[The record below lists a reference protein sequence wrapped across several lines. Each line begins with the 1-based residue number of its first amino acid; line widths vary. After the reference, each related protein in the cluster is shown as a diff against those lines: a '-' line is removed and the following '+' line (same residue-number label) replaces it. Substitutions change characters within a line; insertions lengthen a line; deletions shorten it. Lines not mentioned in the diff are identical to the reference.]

1 MGDTILETSLVDS
14 VVVPLESAL
23 TLDPPVHKL
32 STVDSELCPQ
42 FVPADLLISL
52 ELAFVEL
59 FSFGELS
66 NSFHFAIYKVSFINL
81 AISPFKDSFSMLHTS
96 LKGSYVG
103 VSVWERLFSLSVRHT
118 CLPLPSISRSLCR
131 SKGTL
136 PFEQRSIHLPP
147 VEGPIWQYEYRIF

>member
-1 MGDTILETSLVDS
+1 MRDTILETSLVDS

-23 TLDPPVHKL
+23 ALNPPVHKL

-42 FVPADLLISL
+42 FVSADLPISL
-52 ELAFVEL
+52 ELAFIEL

-96 LKGSYVG
+96 LEGSYVG
-103 VSVWERLFSLSVRHT
+103 VSVCERLFPLSVRHT
-118 CLPLPSISRSLCR
+118 CLPLPSIGRSL
-131 SKGTL
+131 
-136 PFEQRSIHLPP
+136 
-147 VEGPIWQYEYRIF
+147 